1 MMLLKPKYF
10 FCFFLAALIFLFIPS
25 TFADSSQPSQVIPP
39 ADFKITAIAGGVAP
53 GDSESKIEIDA
64 KGHAIYYT
72 MSSREKGEFIKVN
85 EFTIDRLSLK
95 TIYGAVA
102 KSDFFNL
109 REQYIEKGTLGGSF
123 AEITVTLHGKMHTVH
138 TQNIEMLLFDDI
150 IIAINL
156 ATPDDNK
163 ILYNAIL

>member
-1 MMLLKPKYF
+1 MPLKHKSF
-10 FCFFLAALIFLFIPS
+10 LGFFLAALAFLFIPN
-25 TFADSSQPSQVIPP
+25 TFADSSNPAQVIPP

-64 KGHAIYYT
+64 QGHAIYYT
-72 MSSREKGEFIKVN
+72 MSSREKGEFVKAN

-102 KSDFFNL
+102 KSDFFKL
-109 REQYIEKGTLGGSF
+109 KEQYIDKGTLGGSF
-123 AEITVTLHGKMHTVH
+123 AEITVTLHGKTHTVH
-138 TQNIEMLLFDDI
+138 TQNIEVLLFDDI
-150 IIAINL
+150 NIAINL